1 MHNVTHSSEIVGCM
15 NYVQAIEHYI
25 WSYKFKD
32 KMDLTI
38 RMRAFNNAKHREA
51 VCLKFG
57 KTFFTS
63 LINLVPEAKASI
75 CSLSVH
81 ICLYLFVLS

>member
-1 MHNVTHSSEIVGCM
+1 MCKILSIIFVVISL
-15 NYVQAIEHYI
+15 
-25 WSYKFKD
+25 KFED

-57 KTFFTS
+57 KIFFTS
-63 LINLVPEAKASI
+63 LINLVPEAKTSV

-81 ICLYLFVLS
+81 ICLYLFILS